1 LTAGEVRSDQTA
13 AGAGAEPPG
22 APAPAPPPTDDA
34 GVGKAVAQTLP
45 SACGEPSPPR
55 EAPASSGWRPSEEPD
70 LRSPWA
76 ALAVGLLTQIG
87 FWFTNFAAGV
97 IVAWLGLVLTD
108 AADFSLLASAVTGAA
123 GSLALYWVLA
133 ARMERRRCDELGGG
147 LRGVAEG
154 LAGLLLGA
162 LPLAVPLAIALGLDL
177 VEFARF
183 RNWNWF
189 RVTTDA
195 LLVMSIAAV
204 VEEVVFR
211 GLLLRY
217 LRLIVGL
224 PVALAVSSLT
234 FAAMHFLNGSMSTA
248 QFFAYAASGLA
259 LGAAFVATG
268 RLWMP
273 IAMHAAYN
281 AFLGVNFG
289 TVEVHPLVGWAF
301 TRVSF
306 WTTGDGWLVLQTIAG
321 GAVAGILLA
330 WSWRR
335 SRRRADPLP
344 TPR

>member
-1 LTAGEVRSDQTA
+1 MDEQ
-13 AGAGAEPPG
+13 
-22 APAPAPPPTDDA
+22 
-34 GVGKAVAQTLP
+34 P
-45 SACGEPSPPR
+45 SGSGGPSPPA
-55 EAPASSGWRPSEEPD
+55 EAPKPPALRPIEGPE

-76 ALAVGLLTQIG
+76 ALAVGLLTQTG

-97 IVAWLGLVLTD
+97 IVAWLGLVLAD
-108 AADFSLLASAVTGAA
+108 AADVSVLASAVSGAA

-133 ARMERRRCDELGGG
+133 ARMERRRCTELGGG

-154 LAGLLLGA
+154 LVGLLLGV

-177 VEFARF
+177 AEFARF

-195 LLVMSIAAV
+195 LLVASISAV
-204 VEEVVFR
+204 YQEVIFR

-217 LRLIVGL
+217 LRLVVGL
-224 PVALAVSSLT
+224 PVALAVSSLA
-234 FAAMHFLNGSMSTA
+234 FAAVHFLNGSMPTA
-248 QFFAYAASGLA
+248 QFLAYAVSGLA

-281 AFLGVNFG
+281 FFLGVNFG
-289 TVEVHPLVGWAF
+289 TEEVHPLIGWAF

-306 WTTGDGWLVLQTIAG
+306 LTTGDGWLVVEMVVDG
-321 GAVAGILLA
+321 VVAGILLA
-330 WSWRR
+330 WWWRR
-335 SRRRADPLP
+335 SRRRLDVLP
-344 TPR
+344 APR